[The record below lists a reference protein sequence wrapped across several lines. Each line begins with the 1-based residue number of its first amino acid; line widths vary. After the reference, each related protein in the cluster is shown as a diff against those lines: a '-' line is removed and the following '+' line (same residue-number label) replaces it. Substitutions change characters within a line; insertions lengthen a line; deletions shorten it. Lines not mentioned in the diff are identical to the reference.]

1 MCHPCVWNNRRIA
14 GGSGSRLGCCGW
26 VVAGAGQAV
35 ISLAARSSLGLG
47 HHWAT
52 TRYLHLG
59 WAKHQDYC
67 LASHSTETVI
77 GPSIN
82 RQVQAAFGGLSF
94 KVSLD
99 NQTSNSHMSEKSIEP
114 FFLAKMFKSKLLF
127 GQWKLKYEYDCVHC
141 NVQTVQCTAQQPL
154 PTPVMARPSAEQH
167 LATALSYHLFTV
179 FYCTL
184 HCIVN

>member
-1 MCHPCVWNNRRIA
+1 MLWLGGGWCWPGSDIIGRKVQPGPGPPPAIYIWAEQNTKTIA
-14 GGSGSRLGCCGW
+14 SPHTQLRLL
-26 VVAGAGQAV
+26 
-35 ISLAARSSLGLG
+35 LAPQSIARF
-47 HHWAT
+47 
-52 TRYLHLG
+52 RLHLV
-59 WAKHQDYC
+59 A
-67 LASHSTETVI
+67 
-77 GPSIN
+77 
-82 RQVQAAFGGLSF
+82 SF

-99 NQTSNSHMSEKSIEP
+99 NQTSNSHMSEKSMKP

-154 PTPVMARPSAEQH
+154 PTPVMTRPSAEQH